1 MSKFSKAR
9 ETRSSLTFE
18 ESVVHLI
25 VEGEYALQ
33 SQRPVLVQQ
42 QRLRLNPRMV
52 QAIHL
57 LALPLQELA
66 EQINQELE
74 ENPALELLTDSS
86 EISLDFMESRID
98 NTAEKENNLNEAEYS
113 DDIYGFNT
121 EDIDNNAIIEQTIA
135 TEESLQ
141 EHLLGQLGLLPIN
154 EQERKIAERIIQNI
168 DENGFHILP
177 PSELCNDC

>member
-1 MSKFSKAR
+1 M
-9 ETRSSLTFE
+9 
-18 ESVVHLI
+18 
-25 VEGEYALQ
+25 Q

-177 PSELCNDC
+177 PSE